1 MRAWWLLVLLL
12 PGMVCAQLPIEVR
25 DAWVREAPPGTDV
38 NAGYLVIKNTS
49 NQAQKLQSVS
59 SKQFQMVMVHE
70 SILEGGVAKMRGAD
84 RLEIPAGKEVV
95 LGPGGY
101 HLMLMQP
108 VSRPVVGG
116 LVEVTLRFA
125 SGLEIPVMMQV
136 KKGTANGADEHQ
148 HH

>member
-25 DAWVREAPPGTDV
+25 DAWVREAPPGTEV
-38 NAGYLVIKNTS
+38 NAGYLIIKNTS
-49 NQAQKLQSVS
+49 SQVQKLQSVS
-59 SKQFQMVMVHE
+59 SQQFQMIMVHE
-70 SILEGGVAKMRGAD
+70 SIMEGGVAKMRSAD
-84 RLEIPAGKEVV
+84 HLEIPAGKEVA
-95 LGPGGY
+95 LEPGGY

-108 VSRPVVGG
+108 VSRPVAGA
-116 LVEVTLRFA
+116 LIEVTLRFA

-136 KKGTANGADEHQ
+136 KKDTAVDADEHQ